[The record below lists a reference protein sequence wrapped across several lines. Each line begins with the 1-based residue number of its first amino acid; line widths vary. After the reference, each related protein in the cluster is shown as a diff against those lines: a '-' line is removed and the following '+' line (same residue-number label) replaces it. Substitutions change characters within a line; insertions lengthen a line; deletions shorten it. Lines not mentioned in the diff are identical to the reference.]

1 MSEIIDASLGVL
13 TILGV
18 VGVIAVV
25 LDMIFVNPTRLRG
38 KYFEGFQDGVGFAL
52 VMEESK
58 RNDEEGR

>member
-13 TILGV
+13 IILGV
-18 VGVIAVV
+18 VGIIAVV

-38 KYFEGFQDGVGFAL
+38 KYLEGFQDGVEFAL

-58 RNDEEGR
+58 RSDD